1 MQNIYKGNEWIEE
14 QVMGLTTDK
23 IIMAVYHDFLTRT
36 VGEASQDIKF
46 VYDAYYTKD
55 GIGRPEKIETIGT
68 WLCVERRVNSD
79 FVNDGVVDD
88 LLKYGELDA
97 VWKYA
102 HERLASLNYDGII
115 PEQAS
120 DEEMLVEFE
129 DGYKIVGLNTP
140 EALRN
145 EHKKS
150 GLVGYYSEGYDNWVL
165 RNNDGKSVVIMTLQG
180 QTIVKIKGPNRS
192 AVPAAISAAYLI
204 NEICERDLKLDKP
217 SIIDGYVQTSDG
229 KLHDIRDLP
238 KGSVIDGDFGL
249 FESSGSISSLPDDLT
264 VNGNLFVHYGP
275 YFTKTPR
282 NLTVNG
288 NLGIAADGVPLRVI
302 GSGLKVERQTFL
314 GFTENLQ
321 RIEKDVDFGEELV
334 LSAKAI
340 QLKAEPFNAERID
353 VIGGRVEQSNV
364 PRNKDGQV
372 VIDGEYLKSSEKA
385 KLGHEFKQ
393 IPGLIAS
400 VLYDSVKI
408 SIRNKIR
415 SLKKKQTKKSETDN
429 DGPPSPKM

>member
-1 MQNIYKGNEWIEE
+1 MQNIYKGNEWIEK
-14 QVMGLTTDK
+14 QVMGLTKDEVVMT
-23 IIMAVYHDFLTRT
+23 VYRDFLERT
-36 VGEASQDIKF
+36 VGEESQDIKF

-55 GIGRPEKIETIGT
+55 GIGRPDKIETIGT

-79 FVNDGVVDD
+79 FVNDGVIDD

-120 DEEMLVEFE
+120 DEEILVEFE

-150 GLVGYYSEGYDNWVL
+150 GLVGYYSEDYDNWVL
-165 RNNDGKSVVIMTLQG
+165 RNKDGKSVVIMTLQG

-217 SIIDGYVQTSDG
+217 SVIDGYVQTSDG

-249 FESSGSISSLPDDLT
+249 FESSGSISSLPEDLT
-264 VNGNLFVHYGP
+264 VNGNLLVHYGP
-275 YFTKTPR
+275 YFTETPR
-282 NLTVNG
+282 NLTVTG
-288 NLGIAADGVPLRVI
+288 DLGISDVVPLRVV
-302 GSGLKVERQTFL
+302 GSGLKVGRETFL
-314 GFTENLQ
+314 GFTDNLQ
-321 RIEKDVDFGEELV
+321 RIEKDVDFGKEVV
-334 LSAKAI
+334 LSSKAI
-340 QLKAEPFNAERID
+340 QLKAEPFHAQSID
-353 VIGGRVEQSNV
+353 VIGGRVEQSDIT
-364 PRNKDGQV
+364 RDKDGRV
-372 VIDGEYLKSSEKA
+372 VIGAEFLKATEKA
-385 KLGHEFKQ
+385 ELVHEIKQ
-393 IPGLIAS
+393 LPGMAAS
-400 VLYDSVKI
+400 VLYGSAKI
-408 SIRNKIR
+408 AIRNKVR
-415 SLKKKQTKKSETDN
+415 SWKKTRVKDVEE
-429 DGPPSPKM
+429 PPAPKM